1 MHNLPLINSMNGEVG
16 ALKNWVK
23 SSILF
28 VLACFTII
36 VLTACNDK
44 EDIQTVKVG
53 EVTRSIF
60 YAPQYVAITQGFF
73 EEEGLEIELSTIAG
87 GDKTM
92 TALLS
97 DGIDIALVGSE
108 TSIYVSAQGANDPI
122 KNFAQLTQT
131 DGTFLV
137 AREKI
142 ENFSWDM
149 LKDSTFLGQRKGGMP
164 QMAGEYVLKKHG
176 IDPQEDLEL
185 IQNIDFANI
194 STAFASGTGDFVQL
208 FEPTASVFEQEGK
221 GHIVA
226 SFGTESGPLPYTV
239 FMAKDSFMNE
249 NPEVIEKFTRA
260 LKKAQDFVYESSVE
274 EVAEAIQPFFED
286 TDIELIATVV
296 ERYREQESFA
306 KDPVLDEEEW
316 NNLQDIMEEA
326 GELPKRMD
334 YNELVDTTFA
344 EKVLE

>member
-1 MHNLPLINSMNGEVG
+1 M
-16 ALKNWVK
+16 KKWVK
-23 SSILF
+23 SSLLVVISSLM
-28 VLACFTII
+28 VLLLA
-36 VLTACNDK
+36 ACNDS
-44 EDIQTVKVG
+44 EELQTVKIG

-60 YAPQYVAITQGFF
+60 YAPQYVAISQGFF
-73 EEEGLEIELSTIAG
+73 EEEGLNIELSTIAG

-97 DGIDIALVGSE
+97 GGIDIALVGSE

-137 AREKI
+137 AREEI
-142 ENFSWDM
+142 EDFSWDM
-149 LKDSTFLGQRKGGMP
+149 LKGSTFLGQRKGGMP
-164 QMAGEYVLKKHG
+164 QMAGEFVLKKHG
-176 IDPQEDLEL
+176 IDPQADLEL

-208 FEPTASVFEQEGK
+208 FEPTASVFEAEGV

-226 SFGTESGPLPYTV
+226 SFGTESGHLPYTV

-249 NPEVIEKFTRA
+249 SPETIEKFTRA
-260 LKKAQDFVYESSVE
+260 LKKAQDFVYEASAV
-274 EVAEAIQPFFED
+274 EVAEAIHPFFED
-286 TDIELIATVV
+286 TDVDLIATVV

-306 KDPVLDEEEW
+306 KDPILDEEEW
-316 NNLQDIMEEA
+316 NNLQDIMDEA

-334 YNELVDTTFA
+334 YNELVDTSFA